1 MLFYFHTRLLCA
13 CLLLVLFYDSS
24 ERKIPFPQ
32 EQTFSMWWWP
42 RAWQENPAPEICP
55 QQTTPGRLST
65 LKLGLGNSPGD
76 NFPRNILLVPL
87 KRKLHFKAK
96 FSPFKNRTVTWQDAY
111 PSKGL
116 VGFNLLFLFYS
127 QQKKDSL
134 NMSNFF
140 YHLTFQ
146 PQEKYSN
153 IFKDK
158 KKKKKRSMIIKK
170 WPCNAAFI
178 IKYFSS
184 HCQQNNK
191 NVCIYRENN
200 DIISFY

>member
-1 MLFYFHTRLLCA
+1 MTFVTQWRDAFNDEQKQKNSPQPRLSSFLLFSFHTHLLCP
-13 CLLLVLFYDSS
+13 CLLLFYDSG

-32 EQTFSMWWWP
+32 EHRHFLSDGGQRHDRNPPPPPPQKISPIKIALRGQGLVYGWVQAIYWGQFSEE
-42 RAWQENPAPEICP
+42 QFSQFQP
-55 QQTTPGRLST
+55 QGSRISRL
-65 LKLGLGNSPGD
+65 
-76 NFPRNILLVPL
+76 NFLPL
-87 KRKLHFKAK
+87 KTELLHGGIH
-96 FSPFKNRTVTWQDAY
+96 THL
-111 PSKGL
+111 KGL

-170 WPCNAAFI
+170 
-178 IKYFSS
+178 
-184 HCQQNNK
+184 
-191 NVCIYRENN
+191 
-200 DIISFY
+200 